1 MVPNDYREPGR
12 RGGKGL
18 LNERNLTAVLPVSLA
33 PKGPTFIQVRE
44 PFQKC
49 PWGLRAHLVRLSL
62 FMEHP
67 GINGRG
73 NEVIGCSDG
82 VDVTSEVQIKL

>member
-1 MVPNDYREPGR
+1 M
-12 RGGKGL
+12 
-18 LNERNLTAVLPVSLA
+18 LPVSLA
-33 PKGPTFIQVRE
+33 PKGPTLIQVLE

-49 PWGLRAHLVRLSL
+49 PWGLCAYLVRLSL

-67 GINGRG
+67 GIDGRG
-73 NEVIGCSDG
+73 NEVISCSDG